1 MADLLQQVFSEIQK
15 LPADQRDAIA
25 ARILTDLKDEQA
37 WTERFEA
44 TTDEQ
49 WIVWLNPQEG
59 KLLRALRYPTSCRW
73 KNRTSSPLSCDLKFP
88 LVYLVEQGFDPFD
101 ES

>member
-37 WTERFEA
+37 WTKRFEA

-49 WIVWLNPQEG
+49 WDRLAESARREIAGGATVPLDDVFVVD
-59 KLLRALRYPTSCRW
+59 
-73 KNRTSSPLSCDLKFP
+73 SS
-88 LVYLVEQGFDPFD
+88 QQ
-101 ES
+101 